1 MRYLVHYLLVLYSLC
16 IESVVY
22 ELLGVDNTVSK
33 NEYWHL
39 AVTRGYTGL

>member
-1 MRYLVHYLLVLYSLC
+1 MRYLVHYLLVLYSL
-16 IESVVY
+16 ESVVY